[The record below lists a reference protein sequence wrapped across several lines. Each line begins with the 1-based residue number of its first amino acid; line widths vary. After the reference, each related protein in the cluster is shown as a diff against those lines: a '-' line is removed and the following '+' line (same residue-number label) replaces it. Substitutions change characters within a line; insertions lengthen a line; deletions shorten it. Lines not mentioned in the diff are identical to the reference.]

1 MAKKKKLTYTS
12 LFDNKEIDSGYE
24 LALETVRR
32 ELGQHHPMYIGGR
45 RVAAIEDF
53 ETRSPIDTDLV
64 IGTFQKGGEAETR
77 SAVAEAT
84 ESFPAWSKTDWKER
98 VRIIRAVADV
108 IEEQSFLL
116 AALMTYEAGKNRF
129 EALAEVCEAIEMLRY
144 NCAIY
149 EEKEGFTVPMS
160 EVTGERSVSAMKP
173 YGAWA
178 IISPFNFPLVLA
190 AGMVSAAL
198 LTGNTVVFKPTS
210 KAPLTGLRL
219 YAACAGVGI
228 PDGVLNAITGPGEPF
243 GAVAVAHPDVA
254 GIAFTGSRDAGMW
267 LGRNFAA
274 RQAYPK
280 PFVAEMGSKNPVIV
294 TAHADLDK
302 AVDGV
307 LKGAFGYAGQ
317 KCSAT
322 SRAYVDSAVAP
333 DFIERLRVKTEEVIV
348 GDPRKSTVF
357 VGPLIDRTA
366 LAKFKDA
373 VEVGQQDGGTL
384 IAGGTVRRGGTYGKG
399 CYVRPTIMTGLP
411 RSHRLFRDE
420 LFVPFILIDTV
431 TSLEEGLREANATEY
446 GLTAGIFSEDEDEIQ
461 RFFASMQ
468 FGVCYANRRGG
479 ATTGAW
485 PGVQPFGGW
494 KASGLTGKGAGGP
507 YYLLSY
513 MREQTQTRA

>member
-12 LFDNKEIDSGYE
+12 LLDNKDIHRGYE
-24 LALETVRR
+24 QALETVRK
-32 ELGQHHPMYIGGR
+32 ELGQHHPMYIAGR
-45 RVAAIEDF
+45 RVAAIEEF

-77 SAVAEAT
+77 GAVAEAT
-84 ESFPAWSKTDWKER
+84 KSFPAWSQTDWEER
-98 VRIIRAVADV
+98 VRIIRAIADG
-108 IEEQSFLL
+108 IEKQSFLL
-116 AALMTYEAGKNRF
+116 AALMTYEVGKNRF
-129 EALAEVCEAIEMLRY
+129 EALAEVCETIEMLRY
-144 NCAIY
+144 NCTVY
-149 EEKEGFTVPMS
+149 EEQKGFTVPMS

-173 YGAWA
+173 YGTWA

-198 LTGNTVVFKPTS
+198 VTGNAVVFKPTS
-210 KAPLTGLRL
+210 KAPMTGLKL
-219 YAACAGVGI
+219 YAACAGAGI

-243 GAVAVAHPDVA
+243 GTVVVAHPDVA
-254 GIAFTGSRDAGMW
+254 AIAFTGSRDAGLW
-267 LGRNFAA
+267 LQRNFAI
-274 RQAYPK
+274 RQPYPK

-307 LKGAFGYAGQ
+307 VKGAFGYGGQ

-322 SRAYVDSAVAP
+322 SRAYVDATVGP
-333 DFIERLRVKTEEVIV
+333 EFIERLRFKTEEVIV

-357 VGPLIDRTA
+357 IGPLIDRSA
-366 LAKFKDA
+366 LTKFKDA
-373 VEVGQQDGGTL
+373 VEDGQQDGGTL
-384 IAGGTVRRGGTYGKG
+384 IAGGTVLREGACGKG

-431 TSLEEGLREANATEY
+431 TSLEEGLKEANATDY

-494 KASGLTGKGAGGP
+494 NASGLTGKGVGGP